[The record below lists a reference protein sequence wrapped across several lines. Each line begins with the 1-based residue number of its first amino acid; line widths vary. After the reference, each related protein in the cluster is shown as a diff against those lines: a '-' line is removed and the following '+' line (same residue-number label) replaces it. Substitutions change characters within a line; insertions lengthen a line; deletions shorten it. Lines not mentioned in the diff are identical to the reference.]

1 MKDSA
6 LKQTILP
13 LLGDAAGILVI
24 GIGTGRYI
32 AGICFC
38 TAISILSA
46 VIRDRRIKEKQN
58 VLH

>member
-6 LKQTILP
+6 LKQTILS
-13 LLGDAAGILVI
+13 LLGNAAGIIVI
-24 GIGTGRYI
+24 GVGTGRYL

-46 VIRDRRIKEKQN
+46 VIRDWNTKGKQH
-58 VLH
+58 VFH